1 MHKIDKIRTQSTK
14 RDVGQI
20 IALVIL
26 LILTVLV
33 MEARAQEGSQGNTV
47 IHDNGQMTFFGNHT
61 FVAGGTGALPGI
73 ILTQRE
79 TATRSFLNYGPA
91 VTSAI
96 TGADNASHVDGY
108 IRKLGAGAFVFPAGD
123 NGQLGAFGASA
134 DGTNGAYYFA
144 NPSSAI
150 TSNLFTGGS
159 YGPLPGGTAFPT
171 TSRGPGVTAVST
183 VEYWDI
189 DGANATPI
197 TLTWDATSDVT
208 TLTGGVLER
217 LSILG
222 WDGTKWV
229 RIKSK
234 IDVTSILGGASS
246 LTAGSITTFASIVP
260 NSFTVY
266 TLGRSTPDLTP
277 TITITPSVIAGTSAI
292 SVNIT
297 VFELNNVPT
306 NGTMTLNTLVAPEWT
321 IGITPGTVTN
331 GWTYVG
337 VVGSFHR
344 FTSTQVIQ
352 NSSSAFSIPATFNP
366 NNATGTFT
374 FFISILSNSG
384 GESPNTNNSD
394 QETVTY
400 EP

>member
-1 MHKIDKIRTQSTK
+1 MYKIDKIRTQSRK
-14 RDVGQI
+14 RDMRQI
-20 IALVIL
+20 ITLAVLLLLMALVFQ
-26 LILTVLV
+26 
-33 MEARAQEGSQGNTV
+33 ARAQEGSQGNTV

-61 FVAGGTGALPGI
+61 FLTGGAGALPGI

-96 TGADNASHVDGY
+96 TGADNANHVDGY

-123 NGQLGAFGASA
+123 NGQLGAFGAAA

-144 NPSSAI
+144 NPSSAV

-159 YGPLPGGTAFPT
+159 YGVLPAGGPFPT
-171 TSRGPGVTAVST
+171 TSRGPSVTSVST

-197 TLTWDATSDVT
+197 TLTWDATSDVN
-208 TLTGGVLER
+208 TLTGGNLNK

-222 WDGTKWV
+222 WNGTRWV
-229 RIKSK
+229 MIKSK
-234 IDVTSILGGASS
+234 FDATSILGGAST
-246 LTAGSITTFASIVP
+246 LTAGSITTSASIVP
-260 NSFTVY
+260 NTFTVY
-266 TLGRSTPDLTP
+266 TLGGVTPDLTP
-277 TITITPSVIAGTSAI
+277 TITITPSVIAGTSPI
-292 SVNIT
+292 SINIT

-306 NGTMTLNTLVAPEWT
+306 NGTITLNTLVAPEWT

-366 NNATGTFT
+366 NNATGAFT